1 MRRPSLVV
9 GAIVTTLALLAP
21 GVQAAKKLRVVVTIP
36 DLKSLTEA
44 VGGDLVEVD
53 ALTRGTQNFHEAEV
67 RPSMMLKLRRADA
80 LVENGAELD
89 LWADVAVLGANNPNI
104 VRGAAGRI
112 EISRGIPLLEVPST
126 RVDRSMGDVHPLGNP
141 HFSLDPG
148 LAPIITQ
155 NIVDG
160 LSRLSADDRP
170 AFEKNRQA
178 FLEKLNREMER
189 WNKVL
194 EPVRGAK
201 VVAYHPDV
209 IYFLTRFGLVQVGTL
224 EDRPG
229 IPPSPQHLVQI
240 TRQMKAE
247 GVKVILVE
255 PCNDFKLAQRVAE
268 AAGATAAFLAGYET
282 DTWESYVSGR
292 SATLL
297 GALVLSLTRSRRRHV
312 SQEAV
317 IGVVYAVSSAAAV
330 LLSDRA
336 AHGAEQVRT
345 MLVGNLLAV
354 RPPEVAQVGA
364 LYAAIG
370 VFHWLCRRPF
380 FLISTDPDAAFRDG
394 WRVRLW
400 DFLFYAS
407 FGVVVTSSV
416 RIAGVLLVFS
426 YLIVPALA
434 GIMFGRTIPSKLLI
448 GWGFGTLVSVL
459 GMVASAALDLPT
471 GATVV
476 CAFGLTL
483 VALSVVFYTLQPA
496 SGRLTPSA

>member
-9 GAIVTTLALLAP
+9 GAIVVTLALLVS
-21 GVQAAKKLRVVVTIP
+21 GVQAAQRLRVVVTIP

-44 VGGDLVEVD
+44 VGGDVVEVD

-160 LSRLSADDRP
+160 LSRLSPDDRP
-170 AFEKNRQA
+170 TFERNRRA
-178 FLEKLNREMER
+178 FLERLGEEMGRWTKLM
-189 WNKVL
+189 

-240 TRQMKAE
+240 IRQMKAE
-247 GVKVILVE
+247 GIKVILVE
-255 PCNDFKLAQRVAE
+255 PWNDFKLAQRVAE
-268 AAGATAAFLAGYET
+268 EAGAKAYVFASAVGGVKGT
-282 DTWESYVSGR
+282 DNYIATIEFNV
-292 SATLL
+292 TLL
-297 GALVLSLTRSRRRHV
+297 AQAL
-312 SQEAV
+312 
-317 IGVVYAVSSAAAV
+317 
-330 LLSDRA
+330 
-336 AHGAEQVRT
+336 
-345 MLVGNLLAV
+345 
-354 RPPEVAQVGA
+354 
-364 LYAAIG
+364 
-370 VFHWLCRRPF
+370 
-380 FLISTDPDAAFRDG
+380 
-394 WRVRLW
+394 
-400 DFLFYAS
+400 
-407 FGVVVTSSV
+407 
-416 RIAGVLLVFS
+416 
-426 YLIVPALA
+426 
-434 GIMFGRTIPSKLLI
+434 K
-448 GWGFGTLVSVL
+448 
-459 GMVASAALDLPT
+459 
-471 GATVV
+471 
-476 CAFGLTL
+476 
-483 VALSVVFYTLQPA
+483 
-496 SGRLTPSA
+496 